1 MYVELSHILREKIP
15 NFPDVPQDRII
26 PIERQSQGDA
36 ANTSIVHH
44 YSHNGTH
51 LDTPFHFDSNG
62 KQIQNLPFDNFIY
75 YNPVFLEIPKKNQEE
90 VSLMDI
96 NKFDVTQADA
106 VLIHTGF
113 DDIRDKDPLVYRMM
127 FPNLSLDVAKYFRN
141 SCKNLKTIF
150 IDFLSVDNLFTGQK
164 DGYPVHHALLDSG
177 ISPRPPIL
185 IVEDVDMRP
194 VLHKR
199 IKKLFAL
206 PIRFE
211 GAEAAPVCVA
221 AEIE

>member
-1 MYVELSHILREKIP
+1 MYVELSHILKEKIP

-36 ANTSIVHH
+36 GNTSMVHH
-44 YSHNGTH
+44 FSHNGTH

-62 KQIQNLPFDNFIY
+62 KQIQDLTFDNFIY
-75 YNPVFLEIPKKNQEE
+75 HNPVFLEIPKKNQEE
-90 VSLMDI
+90 ISLADV
-96 NKFDVTQADA
+96 NKFDVAQADA
-106 VLIHTGF
+106 ILIHTGF

-127 FPNLSLDVAKYFRN
+127 FPSLSLDVAKYFRN

-150 IDFLSVDNLFTGQK
+150 IDFLSVDNLFDGQK
-164 DGYPVHHALLDSG
+164 NGYPVHHALLDSG

-194 VLHKR
+194 LLHKR
-199 IKKLFAL
+199 IKRLFAL